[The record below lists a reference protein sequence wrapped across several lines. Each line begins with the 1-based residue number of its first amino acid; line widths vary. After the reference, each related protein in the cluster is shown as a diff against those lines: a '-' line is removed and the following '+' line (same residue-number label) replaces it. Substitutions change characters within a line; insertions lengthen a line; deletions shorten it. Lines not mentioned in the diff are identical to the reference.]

1 VTPPGGIGVA
11 TGKGRVKV
19 VRFRIIGL
27 DSETRSRW
35 KSLGQSV
42 KRVTNCFW
50 RSWLSAHN
58 QLGNPARVREYLAEL
73 RAWHKA
79 GGKGSPP
86 VCEVQCLTNEMTS
99 AIRAE
104 VRSTYP
110 ELNNRCIDLTLQIL
124 GRRAF
129 HMKSSRGA
137 VPRWMRILADDGEY
151 PSSSGV
157 LPIPFDKGN
166 SEIIVPAT
174 DNDSFQ
180 LQVRVDRIE
189 RPERSYATSTKD
201 VCRLRSNRQTRILWQ
216 IVNGEFVFAGSN
228 LVYYESSG
236 KWLAHIYYQARKGE
250 AKSEVE
256 AHRTAFLRPAVKR
269 PWWLRIDGYHHY
281 VGGRDGKHVAYVR
294 QQLLTDRWGRQESYQ
309 HASSARKGHGR
320 DRAVGKIVK
329 LKDRWKDFV
338 KTANQLA
345 AKQAVD
351 LCVLHKCGRLVYL
364 LPIGP
369 VRESRFLHTAGKL
382 PDHRDNS
389 SWDWSQMQSILAYKC
404 QQAGI
409 DLEVRKAGETRVL
422 SSLVDGTLADD
433 ELADGKVFKGDS
445 RRKALG
451 T

>member
-1 VTPPGGIGVA
+1 
-11 TGKGRVKV
+11 
-19 VRFRIIGL
+19 
-27 DSETRSRW
+27 
-35 KSLGQSV
+35 
-42 KRVTNCFW
+42 
-50 RSWLSAHN
+50 
-58 QLGNPARVREYLAEL
+58 
-73 RAWHKA
+73 
-79 GGKGSPP
+79 
-86 VCEVQCLTNEMTS
+86 
-99 AIRAE
+99 
-104 VRSTYP
+104 
-110 ELNNRCIDLTLQIL
+110 
-124 GRRAF
+124 
-129 HMKSSRGA
+129 MKSSRGA

-250 AKSEVE
+250 EKPELESR
-256 AHRTAFLRPAVKR
+256 RTAFLRPALKR

-351 LCVLHKCGRLVYL
+351 LCVSQKCGRLVYF

-409 DLEVRKAGETRVL
+409 DLEVRKVGETRVL

-433 ELADGKVFKGDS
+433 ELADDEVFKGNS